1 MSSEQ
6 SVVQRLMALFTGF
19 EGAHGTHGV
28 PVRDPNGLKWA
39 IKTSAKTLREP
50 VTLQMWEQHVAGTR
64 PLGVIPVRTDGTCVW
79 ASIDYDKYDVN
90 ILYLVKR
97 VEDTKLPLVPCR
109 SKSGGLHLFLF
120 LTEPQPAAAV
130 QQALK
135 DVAAQLGISGCEIF
149 PKQSAILADRGDL
162 GNWMVMPYFG
172 QTYDGKIQE
181 QVGLRKTGAELT
193 LSEFVRV
200 AENLRVSDLRVLSQ
214 KKAPPASKKNGVAV
228 VGGTTGD
235 FSDGPACLQHLA
247 ASGFPEGGRNNALF
261 MIGLYLRRV
270 YPASWKVEIEDR
282 NRNLMRP
289 PLASDEVQSC
299 IRSIEKKEYDYT
311 CSNEPMA
318 SHCNAA
324 VCRRR
329 KFGVTS
335 SGDYPDISGL
345 SVIDAEPAIWF
356 VDVDG
361 ERIEISTDDLQRYDR
376 FHKHCMEKLHRCYMP
391 LKHETWL
398 KIVAGAMINC
408 VVIEPPP
415 DITLTAR
422 FTELLEDFCTN
433 RQRGQRR
440 EDILTGRPWLD
451 DSTQRYFFRLRDLSA
466 FLIRENLKDLTRR
479 QVARQIEKLG
489 GDRVS
494 MDFRGRTKSI
504 WYVPTFV
511 LHPAESVQPPQVQG
525 ERI

>member
-1 MSSEQ
+1 MSSAQ
-6 SVVQRLMALFTGF
+6 SNIARLAELFSGF

-39 IKTSAKTLREP
+39 IKTTARTLREP
-50 VTLQMWEQHVAGTR
+50 ATLEMWQQHVDGTR
-64 PLGVIPVRTDGTCVW
+64 PLGVIPVRTDGSCVW

-90 ILYLVKR
+90 ILELIGR
-97 VEDTKLPLVPCR
+97 VDSMHLPLVPCR

-120 LTEPQPAAAV
+120 LSVPQPASAV
-130 QQALK
+130 QSALK
-135 DVAAQLGISGCEIF
+135 EVAAQLGISGSEIF

-172 QTYDGKIQE
+172 QTYDGKIQT

-193 LSEFVRV
+193 LGEFLKL
-200 AENLRVSDLRVLSQ
+200 AESRKIDDLLVLSR
-214 KKAPPASKKNGVAV
+214 KKV
-228 VGGTTGD
+228 VKTSPGSTDEGSD
-235 FSDGPACLQHLA
+235 FGDGPPCLQHLA
-247 ASGFPEGGRNNALF
+247 KSGFPDGGRNNALF
-261 MIGLYLRRV
+261 MVGLYHKRAN
-270 YPASWKVEIEDR
+270 PASWKTELEEA
-282 NRNLMRP
+282 NRRFMKP
-289 PLASDEVQSC
+289 PLNSDEVQSC
-299 IRSIEKKEYDYT
+299 MRSLEKKDYEYT

-318 SHCNAA
+318 SHCHSAK
-324 VCRRR
+324 CRRR

-335 SGDYPDISGL
+335 SGDYPEISGL

-398 KIVAGAMINC
+398 KIVAGAMVNC

-415 DITLTAR
+415 DITLLAR

-440 EDILTGRPWLD
+440 EDLLTGRPWED
-451 DSTQRYFFRLRDLSA
+451 DETRRHYFRLRDLSS
-466 FLIRENLKDLTRR
+466 FLVRENMKDLTRR
-479 QVARQIEKLG
+479 QICRQIEKLG
-489 GDRVS
+489 GDRMS
-494 MDFRGRTKSI
+494 MEFKGKTRSV
-504 WYVPTFV
+504 WYVPTMA
-511 LHPAESVQPPQVQG
+511 LHPADPTEPPPVPG
-525 ERI
+525 DKI